1 MKNRGLGVYFILEKK
16 MKRPIVLGFVFVIAG
31 VACIFPFIRA
41 LVLENI
47 AVMLGVYLIYRGYL
61 YLTEPEYG
69 KHKFA
74 KKSHDSAINV
84 EESPS
89 DCKK

>member
-1 MKNRGLGVYFILEKK
+1 
-16 MKRPIVLGFVFVIAG
+16 MKRTVIFGVLLIVAG

-61 YLTEPEYG
+61 YLTAPTKCSG
-69 KHKFA
+69 A
-74 KKSHDSAINV
+74 CKSNKPGA
-84 EESPS
+84 ESGLELDCPPV
-89 DCKK
+89 CKK